1 MTDAVADSRTNTTAT
16 SCARVTVADR
26 RTNSWRTIV
35 GSVIYRR
42 RSAPRRTDDSGSP
55 HYVDIHEPHLFYVA
69 VGALLLCVADAFF
82 TMTLLSFYGSY
93 ELNPVMDYFI
103 QNDIQHFFFVKF
115 GMTAL
120 GIMFLVIHKNFRI
133 LNIISGY
140 QILYASLAVYL
151 LLVLYELFMLVVIP
165 VASILF

>member
-1 MTDAVADSRTNTTAT
+1 MTEVVESQSNSAVP
-16 SCARVTVADR
+16 SCMRATVADR

-35 GSVIYRR
+35 GSVLYRR

-120 GIMFLVIHKNFRI
+120 GVMFLVVHKNFRI

-140 QILYASLAVYL
+140 QILYASLAIYS
-151 LLVLYELFMLVVIP
+151 LLVVYELFMLVVIP
-165 VASILF
+165 VVSIFF

>member
-1 MTDAVADSRTNTTAT
+1 MTEVVQNRTNTAQA
-16 SCARVTVADR
+16 SCMRATVADR

-42 RSAPRRTDDSGSP
+42 RGAPRRTDDSGNP

-69 VGALLLCVADAFF
+69 VGALLLCVVDAFF

-103 QNDIQHFFFVKF
+103 QQDVQHFFLVKF

-133 LNIISGY
+133 LNIVSGY
-140 QILYASLAVYL
+140 QILYASLAVYS
-151 LLVLYELFMLVVIP
+151 LLVVYELFMLVVIP
-165 VASILF
+165 VASIFF